1 MNPAQWKEKLS
12 LIRDSFLASLAE
24 TKPEG
29 LEALELLYFGRKGDL
44 SMLLRDL
51 KDFPLEER
59 KALGALGN
67 EIKSSMTAKFA
78 EKRSALQ
85 PAPARAK
92 TPQAD
97 LTMAGYPFPRGSLHP
112 LTVTINRLT
121 EAFIKLGFSMADA
134 SLMEEDYYNFE
145 ALNFPPDHPAREMQ
159 DTFYL
164 DLKDP
169 SGKDM
174 LLRTHT
180 STVEI
185 HTLKDRK
192 PPLRVF
198 HPGRVFRSEA
208 VDASHSFAFHQI
220 EGFYVDK
227 NVSMADLRWTV
238 DAFIKDLFGSSAAI
252 RFMPSYFPFV
262 EPGAEVEMS
271 CVFCKGHSGKC
282 PVCKGS
288 GWIEVLGAGMLHPNV
303 MRATGYEPRQWGGFA
318 FGAGIERFAMLL
330 FGINDMRVFYENDL
344 RILKQL
350 QG

>member
-1 MNPAQWKEKLS
+1 MTSVQWKEKLS
-12 LIRDSFLASLAE
+12 LVRDSFLASLAE
-24 TKPEG
+24 TGADG

-44 SMLLRDL
+44 SLLLRDL
-51 KDFPLEER
+51 KDFPIEER
-59 KALGALGN
+59 KALGAMGN
-67 EIKSSMTAKFA
+67 EIKSGMAAKLA
-78 EKRSALQ
+78 EKKAGLGVGKVSLKTSAF
-85 PAPARAK
+85 
-92 TPQAD
+92 D
-97 LTMAGYPFPRGSLHP
+97 LTMAGYPFPKGSLHP

-121 EAFIKLGFSMADA
+121 EAFIKLGFSMADG

-164 DLKDP
+164 DLKDR
-169 SGKDM
+169 SGKDL

-185 HTLKDRK
+185 HTLKDRR

-238 DAFIKDLFGSSAAI
+238 DAFIKDLFGSSVEV

-271 CVFCKGHSGKC
+271 CVFCKGHNGKC

-288 GWIEVLGAGMLHPNV
+288 GWIEVLGAGILHPNV

-330 FGINDMRVFYENDL
+330 FGISDMRVFYENDL
-344 RILKQL
+344 RILKQI
-350 QG
+350 